1 MTQRVKFNMQLPK
14 DILTIKDIFKTNGFQ
29 LFVVGGAVRDAVLG
43 KDPKDF
49 DLATN
54 ATPDQVEQMM
64 QDAGFATLATGKA
77 FGVINVF
84 TESGD
89 FEIATFRI
97 DVGSGRR
104 PDSVEFT
111 TIEGDV
117 SRRDLTINALFFDI
131 EAGEIV
137 DLVGGLN
144 DLKNNVVRTVGSA
157 KDRFAEDR
165 LRILRAI
172 RFAERFGSE
181 LDNDILWAL
190 KEDSSLEGIS
200 HERIRDE
207 FLKGL
212 KSAKSIG
219 EFLFTLEIFHLF
231 DWIFPELEVEKIFI
245 IQDDPIVV
253 MASLLKGN
261 DKTFLAKQLNKL
273 TFSSDEIKA
282 IMFLISLK
290 DLDVETA
297 VEIKGKQKNS
307 GVTTDQILNF
317 TTREGIPSQL
327 VDALLQ
333 FELTVKGDDVMRD
346 MGLKPGP
353 ELGKAILEIETN
365 NFQKLLV

>member
-1 MTQRVKFNMQLPK
+1 MTQRVNFNMQLPK
-14 DILTIKDIFKTNGFQ
+14 DIINIKDIFKSNGFQ

-54 ATPDQVEQMM
+54 ATPDQVEEMM
-64 QDAGFATLATGKA
+64 QEAGFTTLATGKA

-84 TESGD
+84 TQSGD
-89 FEIATFRI
+89 FEIATFRK
-97 DVGSGRR
+97 DLGSGRR

-137 DLVGGLN
+137 DLVGGLQ
-144 DLKNNVVRTVGSA
+144 DLRNGAIKTVGLA

-172 RFAERFGSE
+172 RFAARFGSD
-181 LDNDILWAL
+181 LDIDITNAL
-190 KEDSSLEGIS
+190 SEDSSLEGIS

-212 KSAKSIG
+212 KSAKSISD
-219 EFLFTLEIFHLF
+219 FLFILDVFHLF
-231 DWIFPELEVEKIFI
+231 DWIFPELIVNHGFI

-253 MASLLKGN
+253 MASLLKDN

-273 TFSSDEIKA
+273 TYSTDEIKA

-297 VEIKGKQKNS
+297 VEIKRKQKNS
-307 GVTTDQILNF
+307 GVNTDQILNF
-317 TTREGIPSQL
+317 SIREDISSQL
-327 VDALLQ
+327 INPFLE
-333 FELTVKGDDVMRD
+333 FELSVSGEDVMKER
-346 MGLKPGP
+346 GLKPGP
-353 ELGKAILEIETN
+353 ELGKAILEIEID
-365 NFQKLLV
+365 NFKKLL